1 MKTPRSGGAEKEKH
15 MDHNVLSPLV
25 SL

>member
-15 MDHNVLSPLV
+15 MDHNVLSPLE
-25 SL
+25 S

>member
-15 MDHNVLSPLV
+15 MDHNVLSPL
-25 SL
+25 

>member
-25 SL
+25 S